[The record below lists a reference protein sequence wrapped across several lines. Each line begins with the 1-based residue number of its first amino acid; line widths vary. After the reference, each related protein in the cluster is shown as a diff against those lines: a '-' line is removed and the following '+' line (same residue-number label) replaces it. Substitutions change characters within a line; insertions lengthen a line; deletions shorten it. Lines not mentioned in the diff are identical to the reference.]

1 MVAGIQA
8 KSGKAD
14 QRHQEGG
21 EVETRTHE
29 RNREKNL
36 ADPSGN
42 EALVPIIVTVPL
54 DKLVDKK
61 KRMKNQREIRGRS
74 AEQRRRTGRTEEK
87 RNMSFSLPFTVTY
100 SAFIP
105 GPRITTGHAQI

>member
-1 MVAGIQA
+1 MGAWME
-8 KSGKAD
+8 S
-14 QRHQEGG
+14 E
-21 EVETRTHE
+21 
-29 RNREKNL
+29 L
-36 ADPSGN
+36 
-42 EALVPIIVTVPL
+42 LVVLFQGRSVTVPL

-87 RNMSFSLPFTVTY
+87 RNLSFSLPFIVTY